1 MTAQKLT
8 GHLSEIFSS
17 IQGEGGTVRGSCFG
31 KRQIFI
37 RFAGCNLANGA
48 FNTKGCFWCDS
59 PVAKNLNPEKY
70 KYETKP
76 GSQMLISGSNP
87 IDSSKV
93 VQLIRELFTPD
104 LHSISFTGGE
114 PLYQLDFLIETCEK
128 IKDSGITQ
136 PLYLE
141 TNGSIRPNEGQIRK
155 IAELFNYCC
164 VDIKDR
170 YSKAADKDQWKNLVE
185 IELDL
190 IKILVNQ
197 GIDTFAKIIV
207 TKKTSIADIKWI
219 SKELSDIKYPDGEV
233 AGLAIQPAFFDII
246 DLIAKYNISND
257 HLNNIFYAA
266 AKYLD
271 PNSISLS
278 IQAHKFLNL
287 L

>member
-1 MTAQKLT
+1 MTAQT
-8 GHLSEIFSS
+8 SEGYLSEIFSS

-37 RFAGCNLANGA
+37 RLAGCNLANGA
-48 FNTKGCFWCDS
+48 FNTSGCFWCDS
-59 PVAKNLNPEKY
+59 PIAKKLKPEKY
-70 KYETKP
+70 KYESIP
-76 GSQMLISGSNP
+76 GSQMLESSNNP
-87 IDSSKV
+87 VDSDK
-93 VQLIRELFTPD
+93 LIEIIRDLFTPD

-114 PLYQLDFLIETCEK
+114 PLHQVDFLVQTAEK
-128 IKDSGITQ
+128 MKDSSIKY

-141 TNGSIRPNEGQIRK
+141 TNGSIRPNESQISK
-155 IAELFNYCC
+155 ISELFGYCC
-164 VDIKDR
+164 CDIKDR
-170 YSKAADKDQWKNLVE
+170 YSKAADTDQWKNLVE

-190 IKILVNQ
+190 IEILVNQ

-207 TKKTSIADIKWI
+207 TNETEIGDIKWI
-219 SKELSDIKYPDGEV
+219 SRELSEIKYPDGQV
-233 AGLAIQPAFFDII
+233 VGLAIQPAFFDIT

-266 AKYLD
+266 AKFLD
-271 PNSISLS
+271 PNCISLS